1 MDLGPMSYLAFEFE
15 GTKFDGTILPELMK
29 LVEQKIVR
37 VLDLVVIFKD
47 SKGNVTSREL
57 VDLDPNQIVMINP
70 LKSEIKGLFTTGD
83 IAAVGDM
90 QRPGTTAALLL
101 IEHLWANPFF
111 QDVMRNNG
119 RLVGNEFVP
128 PALVQEALEAA
139 EAAQEVG

>member
-29 LVEQKIVR
+29 LVEQKTIR
-37 VLDLVVIFKD
+37 VLDLVIIFKD
-47 SKGNVTSREL
+47 SKGNVTTREL
-57 VDLDPNQIVMINP
+57 VDLDPDQIVMINP

-90 QRPGTTAALLL
+90 QRPGTTAALMLL
-101 IEHLWANPFF
+101 EHLWAAPFF
-111 QDVMRNNG
+111 QDVMRNKG

-128 PALVQEALEAA
+128 PVLVQEVLDAA
-139 EAAQEVG
+139 EAAKEIG